1 VLGTPDE
8 MWSDKETLHDFLGF
22 STYVEVLADIC
33 TQGSLAPL
41 TLGIFGPW
49 GSGKTSLMSM
59 LQRRLSDQAGTG
71 GVKTI
76 WFNAWRYEGRDEAQS
91 ALIHAIIAKLE
102 EDKSIGQDVLDTLK
116 QLKSSASVLKL
127 AKVITKTALTLSP
140 DIEGFFSAFEKQN
153 EKVADTIERFDQQF
167 ADVLRNAKISHLVV
181 FIDDLDRCSSEKVI
195 ETFETIK
202 LFLNTPACTFVI
214 GADPRKIEDA
224 VGEVYKVTEDNRKR
238 DFLEKIIQIPF
249 VIPEQKIDD
258 VVCYVGLL
266 ILAGYMQQGSW
277 TELMKSR
284 AAFLTSTDGIEK
296 TLRAWPAQNR
306 ALFSEIAAVESEL
319 DEIFPYVRNLFHAL
333 RGNPRQIKRFLNILS
348 LRRRLAKANNLV
360 IHLQLL
366 IKLAVLEY
374 AWKDF
379 FDSIVDTVDPLTGS
393 CELFE
398 EIAKASD
405 GSAGEASG
413 KLVTDALAQ
422 PALVH
427 YLNREPVLKST
438 DDLRPYLFLAQTSL
452 AKEKPEPVASLDEQ
466 AKRMA
471 RNIGSDDRMRARASA
486 RQAAAQD
493 GETAALVVRI
503 LSQDLIQAT
512 NLTVQTHI
520 VTGLIEIC
528 RHHPTQ
534 YVAATKALEKLTP
547 PFAQALQIAGNTLI
561 SNARSAAVPI
571 TPALRESFAP
581 KTKLAS
587 ALAGKKKTSTKED
600 VH

>member
-1 VLGTPDE
+1 

-33 TQGSLAPL
+33 TQSNLAPL

-49 GSGKTSLMSM
+49 GSGKTSLMQM
-59 LQRRLSDQAGTG
+59 VENRLSALTHTGAGAI
-71 GVKTI
+71 KTI

-91 ALIHAIIAKLE
+91 ALIHAIISKLE
-102 EDKSIGQDVLDTLK
+102 EDKTLGQDVLDTLK
-116 QLKSSASVLKL
+116 QLKSSANVLKL
-127 AKVITKTALTLSP
+127 AKAITKSALTLSP
-140 DIEGFFSAFEKQN
+140 DVDGFFSAFEKQN
-153 EKVADTIERFDQQF
+153 EKISDTIERFDKQF
-167 ADVLRNAKISHLVV
+167 ADVLLHAKISHLVV

-214 GADPRKIEDA
+214 GADPRKIEYA

-258 VVCYVGLL
+258 VVCYVGML
-266 ILAGYMQQGSW
+266 ILAEYMQEGSW
-277 TELMKSR
+277 NELMKSR
-284 AAFLTSTDGIEK
+284 AVFLTSADGIERA
-296 TLRAWPAQNR
+296 LRAWPAQNR
-306 ALFSEIAAVESEL
+306 ALFSDIRIVEADL

-333 RGNPRQIKRFLNILS
+333 RGNPRQIKRFLNILA
-348 LRRRLAKANNLV
+348 LRRRLAKANKLV

-374 AWKDF
+374 AWKNF

-398 EIAKASD
+398 AIAKATD
-405 GSAGEASG
+405 ADTGETPG
-413 KLVTDALAQ
+413 KLVGDALAQ

-452 AKEKPEPVASLDEQ
+452 AKEKPETITSLDDQ
-466 AKRMA
+466 AKRIA

-493 GETAALVVRI
+493 SETAVLIVRI
-503 LSQDLIQAT
+503 LSQDLAQAT

-520 VTGLIEIC
+520 VTGLSEIC
-528 RHHPTQ
+528 RRHPAQ
-534 YVAATKALEKLTP
+534 YTPAIKALEKLTP
-547 PFAQALQIAGNTLI
+547 PFAQALQIAGHTLI
-561 SNARSAAVPI
+561 SDAHSAAVTV
-571 TPALRESFAP
+571 TPALRDSFAP
-581 KTKLAS
+581 KTKLAA
-587 ALAGKKKTSTKED
+587 ALASKKRAPTTED
-600 VH
+600 IQ

>member
-1 VLGTPDE
+1 

-33 TQGSLAPL
+33 TDGNLAPL

-49 GSGKTSLMSM
+49 GSGKTSLMHM
-59 LQRRLSDQAGTG
+59 LEHRLAAATGPGT
-71 GVKTI
+71 VKTI

-91 ALIHAIIAKLE
+91 ALIHAIISKLE
-102 EDKSIGQDVLDTLK
+102 EDKSFGQDVRDTLK
-116 QLKSSASVLKL
+116 ELKSSANVLKL

-140 DIEGFFSAFEKQN
+140 DIEGFFGAFEKQN
-153 EKVADTIERFDQQF
+153 EKVSDTIERFDHQF
-167 ADVLRNAKISHLVV
+167 AEVLRHAKISHLVV

-214 GADPRKIEDA
+214 GADARKIEEA
-224 VGEVYKVTEDNRKR
+224 VGEVYKVVEDNRKR
-238 DFLEKIIQIPF
+238 DFLEKIIQLPF

-258 VVCYVGLL
+258 VVCYVGML
-266 ILAGYMQQGSW
+266 ILAEHMQQTSW
-277 TELMKSR
+277 TELTKSR
-284 AAFLTSTDGIEK
+284 AAFLTGSAGIENA
-296 TLRAWPAQNR
+296 LRAWPAQNR
-306 ALFSEIAAVESEL
+306 ALFSELGAVEAEL

-333 RGNPRQIKRFLNILS
+333 RGNPRQIKRFLNILA

-366 IKLAVLEY
+366 IKLSVLEY
-374 AWKDF
+374 TWKDF
-379 FDSIVDTVDPLTGS
+379 FESIVDTVDPLTGS

-398 EIAKASD
+398 AIAKASD
-405 GSAGEASG
+405 GTSGETPG

-427 YLNREPVLKST
+427 YLSREPVLKSA

-452 AKEKPEPVASLDEQ
+452 AKEKPEPATSLDEQ
-466 AKRMA
+466 AKRLA

-493 GETAALVVRI
+493 AESASLVVRI
-503 LSQDLIQAT
+503 LTQDLAQAT
-512 NLTVQTHI
+512 NVTVQTHI
-520 VTGLIEIC
+520 VTGLTEIC
-528 RHHPTQ
+528 RRHQAQ
-534 YVAATKALEKLTP
+534 YPAAVKALEKLTMP
-547 PFAQALQIAGNTLI
+547 LHQAVEIAANALI
-561 SNARSAAVPI
+561 SNAVTAGI
-571 TPALRESFAP
+571 TVSRELQEAFAP
-581 KTKLAS
+581 KTKFS
-587 ALAGKKKTSTKED
+587 AALGGKKRAPGKG
-600 VH
+600 HLQ